1 MVPENI
7 NISRFPPQ
15 FAFSFSI
22 HHQTTTTTTQPTQPT
37 KQQQQH
43 HNMNTNSTPTSPV
56 EITIIE
62 SHQEDRGRNHM
73 VTPLNEAIA
82 EDSAATFDAD
92 NKKKHGYRSSL
103 VAFAER
109 LRSRSRSRSHSRHR
123 NGSPDDLDLE
133 RTETK
138 ASTRS
143 NWSSRSNS
151 RRNSV
156 EEPRYGDV
164 VKAQNEF
171 MEKLRAEQA
180 KNGVTHNVDGL
191 PLPPV
196 TPKSPP
202 RSRRSSVTEALGLH
216 KPMLAF

>member
-1 MVPENI
+1 
-7 NISRFPPQ
+7 
-15 FAFSFSI
+15 
-22 HHQTTTTTTQPTQPT
+22 
-37 KQQQQH
+37 
-43 HNMNTNSTPTSPV
+43 MNANNTPTSPV
-56 EITIIE
+56 EITIVE

-82 EDSAATFDAD
+82 EDTAATFDAD
-92 NKKKHGYRSSL
+92 TRKKAGVRNSL

-109 LRSRSRSRSHSRHR
+109 LRSRSRSRSQSRHR

-151 RRNSV
+151 RRNSG

-164 VKAQNEF
+164 VKAQHEF

-180 KNGVTHNVDGL
+180 RNGVTHNVDGL
-191 PLPPV
+191 PLTPLKD
-196 TPKSPP
+196 PKSPP
-202 RSRRSSVTEALGLH
+202 RSRRSSVSEALGLH
-216 KPMLAF
+216 KPMLSF

>member
-1 MVPENI
+1 
-7 NISRFPPQ
+7 
-15 FAFSFSI
+15 
-22 HHQTTTTTTQPTQPT
+22 
-37 KQQQQH
+37 
-43 HNMNTNSTPTSPV
+43 MNANNAPTSPV
-56 EITIIE
+56 EITIVE

-82 EDSAATFDAD
+82 EDTAATFDAD
-92 NKKKHGYRSSL
+92 TRKKAGVRNSL

-151 RRNSV
+151 RRNSG

-180 KNGVTHNVDGL
+180 RNGVTHNVDGL
-191 PLPPV
+191 PLTPLKD
-196 TPKSPP
+196 PKSPP
-202 RSRRSSVTEALGLH
+202 RSRRNSVSEALGLH